1 MEIVMKRIE
10 TLIHPPLW
18 DDARAVLETLGAR
31 VTLREVRTFGR
42 TPPKREVYR
51 GTAYFLDVAPELEL
65 TIMVEDALVENT
77 IAALE
82 TIGSEGEI
90 LVSSVDAIVR
100 FGQPRVPAAAAMPIA
115 ASAKRPISLRTAAIR
130 A

>member
-1 MEIVMKRIE
+1 MKRIDA
-10 TLIHPPLW
+10 LIHPPLW
-18 DDARAVLETLGAR
+18 DEARTVLETLGAR

-51 GTAYFLDVAPELEL
+51 GAAYFLDVAPELEL
-65 TIMVEDALVENT
+65 TILVEDSLVENT

-82 TIGSEGEI
+82 TIGREGEI
-90 LVSSVDAIVR
+90 LVSSVDGIVR
-100 FGQPRVPAAAAMPIA
+100 YGEEPRPAATPVPNALL
-115 ASAKRPISLRTAAIR
+115 AKRAGTIPLHTAPAR